1 MQLNTQEIVRQ
12 YADSFP
18 VSYSI
23 NTKGITEAGMSK
35 IIGIDLGTTNSLA
48 AVWQDGKSNLIPN
61 AFGEFLTPSVVS
73 VDENGTVYVGKTAK
87 ERLASHPQETACVF
101 KRFMGTARKYRLG
114 ENTYLPE
121 ELSAFVLKKLK
132 EDAER
137 YLGEPVEEA
146 IISVPAYFNDM
157 ARNATKRAGII
168 AGLKVERIINEP
180 SAAALACQ
188 NRNREEDAT
197 ILVFDFGG
205 GTLDVSLVECFDNVI
220 EILAV
225 SGDNQLGGQDFDDMI
240 AAHFIRE
247 LQLDQAVLQP
257 ETKAL
262 IRKSAEQC
270 KRNLTE
276 SKTAEMVVNCP
287 EIKQKLEIS
296 RKNVVSVCAPL
307 FERMGKPV
315 SKVLMDAKISAN
327 EITKIVLVGGSCKM
341 PVVRQYLEHILN
353 RRDIQTVNPDYMIA
367 LGCGVCAG
375 IKERDEDIRDMLL
388 TDICP
393 FSLGVNVVNHENPNK
408 ELMSFMIKRNSP
420 LPISKEGIYVN
431 SYDNQTY
438 IRFGIYQ
445 GEAMY
450 IRDNTLLGELELEI
464 PPRPAGEVKCFVRF
478 TYDING
484 ILEVNV
490 NIPMAGK
497 QKNLVIVNKELGM
510 TQEQVDAKL
519 KEFEKIKVNPANEEE
534 NQYVLEWGS
543 RLFMQANSEEVR
555 NEILK
560 KMQYFEHI
568 MVHDFY
574 HLPKVR
580 KYTMVFLAYVEE
592 ILNRYISFSDEVL
605 REGSWYQEEDKDERE
620 IDEMFK
626 EWDEEE

>member
-1 MQLNTQEIVRQ
+1 
-12 YADSFP
+12 
-18 VSYSI
+18 
-23 NTKGITEAGMSK
+23 MSK

-61 AFGEFLTPSVVS
+61 AFGEYLTPSVVS
-73 VDENGTVYVGKTAK
+73 VDEDGTVYVGKTAK
-87 ERLASHPQETACVF
+87 ERLASHPRETASVF

-114 ENTYLPE
+114 KNTYLPE

-188 NRNREEDAT
+188 NMNQEEDAT

-220 EILAV
+220 EIVAV

-247 LQLDQAVLQP
+247 VQLDQTVLQP

-276 SKTAEMVVNCP
+276 NKTAEMVVNCP
-287 EIKQKLEIS
+287 EVNGKLEIS
-296 RKNVVSVCAPL
+296 RKDVVSVCASL
-307 FERMGKPV
+307 FERMGKPI
-315 SKVLMDAKISAN
+315 SKVLMDAKISAD
-327 EITKIVLVGGSCKM
+327 EITQIVLVGGSCKM
-341 PVVRQYLEHILN
+341 PIVKQYLEHILK

-375 IKERDEDIRDMLL
+375 IKERDEDIKDMLL

-420 LPISKEGIYVN
+420 LPISREGVYVN
-431 SYDNQTY
+431 ARDNQTN

-450 IRDNTLLGELELEI
+450 IQDNTLLGELELTI

-490 NIPMAGK
+490 NIPLTGK
-497 QKNLVIVNKELGM
+497 QKDLVIVNKELGM

-519 KEFEKIKVNPANEEE
+519 KELEKIKVNPAHEEE

-543 RLFMQANSEEVR
+543 RLFMQANNEEMR

-568 MVHDFY
+568 MANDIY

-580 KYTMVFLAYVEE
+580 KYTMVFLAYIEG
-592 ILNRYISFSDEVL
+592 ILNRYVSFSDEVL
-605 REGSWYQEEDKDERE
+605 QEGSWYQEDEEERE

-626 EWDEEE
+626 EWDNDK